1 MAARAAKEVTM
12 SDANLIERYRA
23 ADRVNHWVT
32 ALAFILLALSG
43 LALFHPAFFWLTNL
57 FGGGTWSRILHPFI
71 GLVLAVSFGLL
82 ARRFWDKNHITQAD
96 GEWLKRMNDLIANRD
111 IGLPEVGHYN
121 AAQKYIFWLM
131 VWSVALLLVSGVVIW
146 QPWFAAYFPV
156 TLLRVASLVHAL
168 AAFALMA
175 GFIVHLYAALWIKG
189 SVRAMTRGTV
199 TRAWAKQHHPG
210 WYKSVTKG
218 TK

>member
-1 MAARAAKEVTM
+1 MAARAAKESAM

-43 LALFHPAFFWLTNL
+43 LALFHPAFFWLSNL
-57 FGGGTWSRILHPFI
+57 LGGGAWSRILHPFI

-96 GEWLKRMNDLIANRD
+96 REWMKRINDVIAGRD
-111 IGLPEVGHYN
+111 TDLPEVGHYN
-121 AAQKYIFWLM
+121 AGQKYIFWVML
-131 VWSVALLLVSGVVIW
+131 WSVALLLVSGGVMW
-146 QPWFAAYFPV
+146 QPWFAGYFPV
-156 TLLRVASLVHAL
+156 PLLRVASLLHAL

-175 GFIVHLYAALWIKG
+175 SFIVHLYAAIWAKG
-189 SVRAMTRGTV
+189 SLRAMTRGNV
-199 TRAWAKQHHPG
+199 TRAWAKLHHPG